1 MERIGTRTDDED
13 SLLIQARL
21 EKAVNYNR
29 WIFETV
35 RPYLG
40 RRILDVGCSV
50 GNITRLF
57 VEHGVDLV
65 IGVDANARAVER
77 INQALGSS
85 GRFRGLCLDVAELD
99 PTMFTAEKIDTVSCL
114 NVLEHIEDDLHLL
127 QACHATLVNS
137 GRLILLVPALQALY
151 GSMDIAD
158 HHHRRYSR
166 AGLSDLIREAG
177 FRIDR
182 VFYMNLVGIIGWL
195 MNGRLLKRTLIPEK
209 QLQVFDRVIPLLRRI
224 ERLTPPPIGQSL
236 VAIGVK

>member
-1 MERIGTRTDDED
+1 MDDEV
-13 SLLIQARL
+13 SLLIQDRL

-29 WIFETV
+29 WVFETV

-65 IGVDANARAVER
+65 IGVDANAQAVER
-77 INQALGSS
+77 INWTLGPL
-85 GRFRGLCLDVAELD
+85 GCFRGLCLDAAELD
-99 PTMFTAEKIDTVSCL
+99 PTMFAAEKIDTVSCL
-114 NVLEHIEDDLHLL
+114 NVLEHIEDDLRLL
-127 QACHATLVNS
+127 QAFYATLVNS

-158 HHHRRYSR
+158 HHYRRYSR

-182 VFYMNLVGIIGWL
+182 MFYMNLVGIVGWL
-195 MNGRLLKRTLIPEK
+195 MNGRLLKRKLIPEK
-209 QLQVFDRVIPLLRRI
+209 QLQVFDRMIPLLRRI
-224 ERLTPPPIGQSL
+224 ERLMPPPIGQSL